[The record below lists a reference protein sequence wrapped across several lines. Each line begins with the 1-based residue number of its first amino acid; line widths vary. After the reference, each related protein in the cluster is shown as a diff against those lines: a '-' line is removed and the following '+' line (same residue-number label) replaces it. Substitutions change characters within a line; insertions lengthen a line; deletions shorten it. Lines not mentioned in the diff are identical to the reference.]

1 MLHISYFRI
10 PNVKQLISMELTYND
25 ITKGTNPPI
34 SAIYIKIQLSWNYIM
49 NFNFPFHIIRA
60 IDYRNFFV
68 KESMRIKK
76 KENEKKKTK

>member
-1 MLHISYFRI
+1 
-10 PNVKQLISMELTYND
+10 
-25 ITKGTNPPI
+25 
-34 SAIYIKIQLSWNYIM
+34 M

-68 KESMRIKK
+68 KESMRIRK